1 MPERL
6 AVSVSEAAEMLG
18 VGQATLYQYVRAGLI
33 PHVRIG
39 RRIVIPLKALEEWME
54 QKAQEAWRSYDD
66 PKTWPIEDALAGP
79 PRSKTEA

>member
-6 AVSVSEAAEMLG
+6 AVSVPEAARMLG

-54 QKAQEAWRSYDD
+54 RKAEEAWASYDD
-66 PKTWPIEDALAGP
+66 PKSKLSESWNVLP
-79 PRSKTEA
+79 PREA

>member
-6 AVSVSEAAEMLG
+6 AVTVPEAAEMLG
-18 VGQATLYQYVRAGLI
+18 VGASVVYKYVRAGLI

-66 PKTWPIEDALAGP
+66 PKTRPAEAAPGGLEPI
-79 PRSKTEA
+79 RTEA